1 MERVKKMTDFLFKSW
16 AEFFFFVVMI
26 LGLVVGFWAS
36 SFSAVISYIVVF
48 LSGMIG
54 GRLLY
59 ERRKKLTFPY
69 YIILIGFL
77 IGYIVGTYYGSRKV
91 VIILFVLGILFSY
104 HLCNKGYIRDIPF

>member
-1 MERVKKMTDFLFKSW
+1 MAEFFFRSW

-26 LGLVVGFWAS
+26 IGFIVALWAT

-59 ERRKKLTFPY
+59 ERKKKLTIPY
-69 YIILIGFL
+69 YIIIIGFMIGFL
-77 IGYIVGTYYGSRKV
+77 IGTIYGSRKV
-91 VIILFVLGILFSY
+91 VIILFVLGILLSY
-104 HLCNKGYIRDIPF
+104 HLHNKGYIRDVQF